1 MELKLVTGRAKI
13 GKSNYLYNDAL
24 KKLKINNGDNFLYI
38 VPEQMTYSTELDII
52 SKISEDGL
60 LDLQIIS
67 FKKLEYM
74 VFDEVGG
81 LKLQD
86 INDYGKIMLLKQI
99 CDQSLDELMVYKKAM
114 YKDGFLREFNSFV
127 KELKKNK
134 IDVSTLE
141 NIDIS
146 SLKNELLKRKLND
159 IIKIFKKIEA
169 VTKDNFFDDQDKTNY
184 FINIIEKSK
193 LIKNSFI
200 YIDNF
205 ESLVGQR
212 LEIIKKLVENS
223 KGVTIS
229 LNIDNRCLNRLD
241 SIDDYEIFKVTHDT
255 YLQYKKIAEDLN
267 IELEVIKLDNS
278 YINNK
283 EIKAI
288 DESMFTV
295 STVKYLE
302 NPNSI
307 VSFSSMNTYTEVE
320 NVCRKI
326 ITLVRDKGYRYKDI
340 AVVTSAMDMYS
351 INVQKVFTQ
360 FDIPYF
366 IDLKKDIMNNP
377 FVKYILSILD
387 MLNFNFKH
395 QSVFEY
401 FKTGFS
407 GFDYGEVDK
416 LENFALEFGIEGNK
430 WFKPFKIKDKNVEF
444 YEGLRKKFADDFG
457 KLRKEFSK
465 LKTSEDITI
474 FLYNIFKIHDVQK
487 SIEKKV
493 DEFKH
498 KGLYEL
504 SFINTQVWNV
514 IIEIFEQIILTSKD
528 VDITPVQYRKILESG
543 LSEIELG
550 IIPPTLDKVVVG
562 DLDRAFINNYKAI
575 FLIGANEGVLL
586 SYGEDKG
593 LLLDEEKDTLKALG
607 LQLLNTS
614 TYNNYKEKHILYK
627 VLTKPTDFLFVSY
640 ALSTVDGKALQP
652 SMYVDKLKQI
662 FVNLKIESDLSNNDE
677 LNFVMSKKATLEILI
692 EKLREFI
699 EGKPLSDV
707 WKDVYSWY
715 KKNSEDLSYIIDSG
729 FNYKNIVE
737 DIKNTDIDK
746 LYGEYMTMSV
756 SKLENF
762 ASCPF
767 KFFLDFGIKPFPRKE
782 LKIEYYD
789 IGNIFH
795 ECVEKFTNGIINKS
809 IDVKVADKENV
820 SKHMDMCI
828 NEVLSENLSDS
839 NALEYNERNK
849 YIKEKIKRLLDRAAW
864 TMVSQLKKGN
874 FEPKF
879 TEFEIKKEI
888 FGISKKILLEG
899 RIDRV
904 DVFEDGE
911 NAYINIVDYKSS
923 KKDIILSDVMN
934 GLQLQLFVYL
944 SSIIKSGEK
953 INELIPKIG
962 GVFYF
967 NIDDPFIDG
976 DNSSNE
982 LYEDE
987 IFKELSLKGYVLEDM
1002 KIIKNIDND
1011 IDNAKSS
1018 SVIPVS
1024 FKSDNTLTKASK
1036 VLNDNEYMLVL
1047 DKVDT
1052 IAGELSNKILDG
1064 NIDINPYRK
1073 DANKTPCSYCDYK
1086 TVCQFD
1092 SSIDGNKYRNIK
1104 KASKDEI
1111 ISGLML
1117 ENEMINKE

>member
-1 MELKLVTGRAKI
+1 MELKIVTGRAKS

-24 KKLKINNGDNFLYI
+24 NKLKINNGDNFLYI

-52 SKISEDGL
+52 NKISEDGL
-60 LDLQIIS
+60 LDMQIIS

-99 CDQSLDELMVYKKAM
+99 CDQSLDELMVYKKAL

-141 NIDIS
+141 NIDTS
-146 SLKNELLKRKLND
+146 KLKNELLKRKLND
-159 IIKIFKKIEA
+159 IIKIYKKIEI

-184 FINIIEKSK
+184 FIEIIEKSK
-193 LIKNSFI
+193 LIKNSYI

-212 LEIIKKLVENS
+212 LEVIKKLVENS
-223 KGVTIS
+223 KGVTVS

-241 SIDDYEIFKVTHDT
+241 AIDDYEIFKVTHDT
-255 YLQYKKIAEDLN
+255 YLQYKKIAEDLG
-267 IELEVIKLDNS
+267 IELEIIKLDRS

-307 VSFSSMNTYTEVE
+307 VSFSSMNTYTEIE

-326 ITLVRDKGYRYKDI
+326 LTLVRDKCYRYKDI

-407 GFDYGEVDK
+407 GLDYGEVDK
-416 LENFALEFGIEGNK
+416 LENFALEYGIEGNK

-474 FLYNIFKIHDVQK
+474 FLYNIFKMHDVQK
-487 SIEKKV
+487 NIEKKV

-528 VDITPVQYRKILESG
+528 VDITPVQYRKILEAG

-593 LLLDEEKDTLKALG
+593 LLLDVEKDTLKSLG

-662 FVNLKIESDLSNNDE
+662 FVKLKIESDLSNDDE
-677 LNFVMSKKATLEILI
+677 LSFVMSKKATLEVLI
-692 EKLREFI
+692 EKLREYI

-715 KKNSEDLSYIIDSG
+715 EKNSEDLAYIIDSG
-729 FNYKNIVE
+729 FNYKNIVD

-767 KFFLDFGIKPFPRKE
+767 KFFLDFGIKPIPRKE
-782 LKIEYYD
+782 LKVEYYD

-795 ECVEKFTNGIINKS
+795 ECVEKFTNCIINKTL
-809 IDVKVADKENV
+809 DVKSVDKESV
-820 SKHMDMCI
+820 SKHMDICI

-849 YIKEKIKRLLDRAAW
+849 YIKEKIRRLLDRAAW
-864 TMVSQLKKGN
+864 TMVNQLKKGN

-888 FGISKKILLEG
+888 MGISKKFLLEG

-904 DVFEDGE
+904 DIFEDGE

-934 GLQLQLFVYL
+934 GLQLQLFIYL

-976 DNSSNE
+976 DNSSND

-1002 KIIKNIDND
+1002 NIIKNIDSD

-1036 VLNDNEYMLVL
+1036 VLNDSEYMLVL
-1047 DKVDT
+1047 DKVDN

-1064 NIDINPYRK
+1064 IIDINPYRK
-1073 DANKTPCSYCDYK
+1073 DANKTPCNYCDYK

-1104 KASKDEI
+1104 KISKDEI

>member
-1 MELKLVTGRAKI
+1 MELKLVTGRAKS

-24 KKLKINNGDNFLYI
+24 NKLKVNNGDNFLYI

-52 SKISEDGL
+52 NKISEDGL
-60 LDLQIIS
+60 LDMQIIS

-99 CDQSLDELMVYKKAM
+99 CDKSLDELVVYKKAL

-141 NIDIS
+141 NIDTS
-146 SLKNELLKRKLND
+146 SLKNELLKRKLTD
-159 IIKIFKKIEA
+159 IINIYKKMET
-169 VTKDNFFDDQDKTNY
+169 VTKNNFFDDQDKTNY
-184 FINIIEKSK
+184 FINLIEKSN
-193 LIKNSFI
+193 LIKNSYI

-212 LEIIKKLVENS
+212 LEVIKKLVENS

-229 LNIDNRCLNRLD
+229 LNIDNRCLKNLET
-241 SIDDYEIFKVTHDT
+241 IDDYEIFKVTYDT
-255 YLQYKKIAEDLN
+255 YIQYKKIAEDLS
-267 IELEVIKLDNS
+267 IDLEIIKLDKS
-278 YINNK
+278 YINNT

-288 DESMFTV
+288 DENMFTV
-295 STVKYLE
+295 STTAKYLE
-302 NPNSI
+302 NPENVI
-307 VSFSSMNTYTEVE
+307 AFSSMNTYTEIE

-326 ITLVRDKGYRYKDI
+326 LNLVRDKGYRYKDI
-340 AVVTSAMDMYS
+340 AVVTSVMDMYS
-351 INVQKVFTQ
+351 INIKKVFTQ
-360 FDIPYF
+360 FDIPFF

-407 GFDYGEVDK
+407 GLDYGEVDK
-416 LENFALEFGIEGNK
+416 LENFALEYGIEGNK

-444 YEGLRKKFADDFG
+444 YEELRKKFADDFG

-474 FLYNIFKIHDVQK
+474 FLYNIFKMHNIQQN
-487 SIEKKV
+487 IEKKV

-528 VDITPVQYRKILESG
+528 VEITPIQYRKILEAG

-627 VLTKPTDFLFVSY
+627 VLTKPTDYLFVSY

-652 SMYVDKLKQI
+652 SLYIDKLKQI
-662 FVNLKIESDLSNNDE
+662 FINIKIESDLSNNDE
-677 LNFVMSKKATLEILI
+677 LNFIMTKKATLEVLI
-692 EKLREFI
+692 ERLREFI

-715 KKNSEDLSYIIDSG
+715 ERNCEDLAYIIDSG
-729 FNYKNIVE
+729 FNYKNIVN

-746 LYGEYMTMSV
+746 IYGEYMTMSV

-767 KFFLDFGIKPFPRKE
+767 KFFLDFGIKPYPRKE
-782 LKIEYYD
+782 LKVEYYD

-795 ECVEKFTNGIINKS
+795 ECVEKFTNIIINKS
-809 IDVKVADKENV
+809 IDVKVVDKENV
-820 SKHMDMCI
+820 TKSMEMCI

-888 FGISKKILLEG
+888 LGISKKILLEG
-899 RIDRV
+899 RVDRV
-904 DVFEDGE
+904 DVLEDGE

-923 KKDIILSDVMN
+923 KKDMVLSDVMN

-953 INELIPKIG
+953 INELIPKIS

-976 DNSSNE
+976 DSNSNE

-1002 KIIKNIDND
+1002 NIIKNIDSD
-1011 IDNAKSS
+1011 IENAKSS
-1018 SVIPVS
+1018 NVIPVS

-1047 DKVDT
+1047 DKVDA

-1064 NIDINPYRK
+1064 KIDINPFRK
-1073 DANKTPCSYCDYK
+1073 DSNKTPCSYCDYK

-1111 ISGLML
+1111 LSELIL
-1117 ENEMINKE
+1117 EKENKE